1 MRNFLLVLMV
11 FIGSV
16 VNLFSQNSS
25 RHYKVLAV
33 MVEFQ
38 EDNDPLTT
46 GNGKFD
52 LRFPSQKIIDP
63 PPHDK
68 KYFDAHLQFLKNY
81 FAKFSISIEYEII
94 DRVFTLSKQMR
105 YYSPPPDS
113 GFERLLNLVY
123 ETWSIVKNSSVR
135 TNYPLSSYDCY
146 IIFHAGVGRDINLS
160 AEYGYNP
167 TPFDIPSV
175 FVNADSIVSF
185 LRRNGIAD
193 NFEIKNSIILPETES
208 RVIQSITGETL
219 LQIGLNGILV
229 SNFASFL
236 GLPDLFD
243 TNTGR
248 SMIGRFGLMDGPG
261 IFSYRGV
268 LPPMPSAWEKIK
280 LGVCEPVEIKPTKD
294 TVISIYSFQLDPNR
308 AIYKIPINA
317 KEYFLLENRNR
328 DAFSD
333 GVKMKFYWR
342 DSTGERIIERNF
354 FKDEVGFNYF
364 NVDSIYGVLLDVDE
378 PDWALPGSGILIWYI
393 DENVID
399 EKIKTNSINN
409 DPKRLGVKLVEADG
423 PQVIYG
429 DEIGWEFDMWFLG
442 NKAPTYKNEFSVSAY
457 PWNPT
462 NNLSNFNFKIY
473 DFSTP
478 SPVMTFKIGFSDSII
493 TPAPA
498 FPKRTEGL
506 TEKSFVTIADIDHDP
521 KKEIIINSSTGIFAF
536 NPSGTSLT
544 LNEQGYYTNI
554 KSDFACAVLDVD
566 GEGKNDVIGVNGKK
580 VYVFKTYDSN
590 LDGFVDSVWVFEN
603 ENPISTPPAI
613 FQDKIVF
620 GDSAGNLIFLNKN
633 GTLYKKFKIDDKPVI
648 SLICADSNW
657 VAISRNKIKTENNE
671 WNFDVGFVSG
681 AGIDKWVYQK
691 DGKVDFVVGVGEKG
705 KVVILNIQTG
715 EFRTFQIPDV
725 KSNIKTSPAIA
736 DLNGDNF
743 PDIIITVDN
752 KIWVFNYLGSALL
765 NFPIEIKN
773 ANFVSSPVV
782 VNFYGDSLPEI
793 IVGTDNSQVYA
804 FEANGKIVPGF
815 PVSISGACLTSPAV
829 YYESNLIYLL
839 VPSLDGYLYS
849 WTIRP
854 SQPQNVRVPWSSY
867 LRDERHS
874 NYSLKDSLMI
884 IKPPIERILSDENVY
899 NWPNPV
905 YDDFTFIRVKT
916 FQDAKVNVKIFDVS
930 GFKVDEFDFSTPA
943 EFETDIRWDV
953 KNVKSGI
960 YYARIEASANG
971 RSEVKI
977 IKIAVVK

>member
-1 MRNFLLVLMV
+1 
-11 FIGSV
+11 
-16 VNLFSQNSS
+16 
-25 RHYKVLAV
+25 

-52 LRFPSQKIIDP
+52 LSFPSKKVIDP

-94 DRVFTLSKQMR
+94 DSVFTLSKQMR
-105 YYSPPPDS
+105 YYSPPQDS

-123 ETWSIVKNSSVR
+123 ETWSSVKNSSVR

-175 FVNADSIVSF
+175 FVNADSISSF
-185 LRRNGIAD
+185 LRRNGISD

-236 GLPDLFD
+236 DLPDLFD

-248 SMIGRFGLMDGPG
+248 SRIGRFGLMDGPG
-261 IFSYRGV
+261 IFSYQGV
-268 LPPMPSAWEKIK
+268 LPPAPSAWEKIK
-280 LGVCEPVEIKPTKD
+280 LGACKPVEVKPTKD
-294 TVISIYSFQLDPNR
+294 TVISIYSFQLEPNR
-308 AIYKIPINA
+308 AIYKVPINA
-317 KEYFLLENRNR
+317 KGYFLLENRNR

-333 GVKMKFYWR
+333 GVKLKFYWR
-342 DSTGERIIERNF
+342 DSTGEKIIERTF
-354 FKDEVGFNYF
+354 FKDEIGFNYF
-364 NVDSIYGVLLDVDE
+364 SVDSIYGVLIDVDE
-378 PDWALPGSGILIWYI
+378 PDWALPGSGVLIWYI

-399 EKIKTNSINN
+399 EKMKTNSINN
-409 DPKRLGVKLVEADG
+409 DARRLGVKLVEADG

-429 DEIGWEFDMWFLG
+429 DEIGWEFDMWFFG
-442 NKAPTYKNEFSVSAY
+442 NSAPTYKNEFSINAY

-473 DFSTP
+473 NFSAP
-478 SPVMTFKIGFSDSII
+478 SPVMTLKIGFSDSII
-493 TPAPA
+493 IPAPA
-498 FPKRTEGL
+498 FPKQTEGL
-506 TEKSFVTIADIDHDP
+506 TERSFVTIADIDHDP
-521 KKEIIINSSTGIFAF
+521 KNEIIINSSTGIFAF

-566 GEGKNDVIGVNGKK
+566 GDRKNDVIGVDGKK

-590 LDGFVDSVWVFEN
+590 LDGFVDSVWTFEN
-603 ENPISTPPAI
+603 DNFISTPTAI
-613 FQDKIVF
+613 FQDKIIF
-620 GDSAGNLIFLNKN
+620 GDSVGNLVFLNKD
-633 GTLYKKFKIDDKPVI
+633 GTLNKKVKIGDEPIV

-657 VAISRNKIKTENNE
+657 VAISRSKIKTEISE
-671 WNFDVGFVSG
+671 WKFDDGFVSG
-681 AGIDKWVYQK
+681 AGIDNDK
-691 DGKVDFVVGVGEKG
+691 DGKVEYVVGVGERG
-705 KVVILNIQTG
+705 KIFILDIQTG
-715 EFRTFQIPDV
+715 T
-725 KSNIKTSPAIA
+725 IKTVQTPEVMANVRTSPAIA
-736 DLNGDNF
+736 DLNGDGF
-743 PDIIITVDN
+743 PDIIISIGN
-752 KIWVFNYLGSALL
+752 KIWAFNYLGSTLL
-765 NFPIEIKN
+765 NFPIEVRN

-804 FEANGKIVPGF
+804 FEANGKVVPGF

-829 YYESNLIYLL
+829 YYESNLVYLL
-839 VPSLDGYLYS
+839 VPSIDGYLYS
-849 WTIRP
+849 WTIRSSP
-854 SQPQNVRVPWSSY
+854 TQAKVFWSSY

-874 NYSLKDSLMI
+874 NYSSREFI
-884 IKPPIERILSDENVY
+884 PIVEPPFAEVLYEDEVY

-916 FQDAKVNVKIFDVS
+916 FKDAKVNVKIFDVS
-930 GFKVDEFDFSTPA
+930 GFKVDEFNFSTTA
-943 EFETDIRWDV
+943 DFETDVRWNV
-953 KNVKSGI
+953 KNINSGI
-960 YYARIEASANG
+960 YYARIEATANG
-971 RSEVKI
+971 KSEVKI

>member
-1 MRNFLLVLMV
+1 MI

-16 VNLFSQNSS
+16 VDLFSQSLS

-52 LRFPSQKIIDP
+52 LSFPSKRIIDP

-81 FAKFSISIEYEII
+81 FAKLSISIEYEII
-94 DRVFTLSKQMR
+94 DSVFTLSKQMR

-123 ETWSIVKNSSVR
+123 ETWSSVKNSSVR
-135 TNYPLSSYDCY
+135 TSYPLSSYDCY

-175 FVNADSIVSF
+175 FVNTDSIVGF
-185 LRRNGIAD
+185 LRRNGISD

-208 RVIQSITGETL
+208 RVLQSITGETL

-248 SMIGRFGLMDGPG
+248 SRIGRFGLMDGPG

-280 LGVCEPVEIKPTKD
+280 LGVCAPVEIKPTKD
-294 TVISIYSFQLDPNR
+294 TVVSIYSFQLNPNR

-342 DSTGERIIERNF
+342 DSTGEKIIERNF
-354 FKDEVGFNYF
+354 SKDEPGFNYF
-364 NVDSIYGVLLDVDE
+364 NVDSIYGVLIDVDE
-378 PDWALPGSGILIWYI
+378 LDWALPGSGILIWYI

-399 EKIKTNSINN
+399 EKIKANSINN
-409 DPKRLGVKLVEADG
+409 DAKRLGVKLVEADG

-442 NKAPTYKNEFSVSAY
+442 NLAPTYKNEFSLNAY

-462 NNLSNFNFKIY
+462 NNLSNFNYKVY
-473 DFSTP
+473 DFSAP
-478 SPVMTFKIGFSDSII
+478 SPVMTFRIGFSDSMI

-506 TEKSFVTIADIDHDP
+506 TGKSFVTIANIDRDP
-521 KKEIIINSSTGIFAF
+521 KNEIIINSSTGIFAF

-566 GEGKNDVIGVNGKK
+566 GDGRNDVIGVDGRK
-580 VYVFKTYDSN
+580 VYAFKTYDSN
-590 LDGFVDSVWVFEN
+590 FDGFVDSVWFFGNGDPV
-603 ENPISTPPAI
+603 STPTAI
-613 FQDKIVF
+613 FQNKIVF
-620 GDSAGNLIFLNKN
+620 GDSAGNLVFLEKDGNIH
-633 GTLYKKFKIDDKPVI
+633 KKIKVGDEPIV

-657 VAISRNKIKTENNE
+657 VAISQSKIKTENNE

-681 AGIDKWVYQK
+681 AGIDIQK
-691 DGKVDFVVGVGEKG
+691 DGKVEFVVGVGEKG
-705 KVVILNIQTG
+705 KVVILDIQTG
-715 EFRTFQIPDV
+715 NVKTFRIPDV
-725 KSNIKTSPAIA
+725 KSDIKTSPAVA
-736 DLNGDNF
+736 DLNGDAF
-743 PDIIITVDN
+743 PDIIITAGN
-752 KIWVFNYLGSALL
+752 KIWAFNHLGSTLS
-765 NFPIEIKN
+765 NFPIEVRN
-773 ANFVSSPVV
+773 ANFVSSPVI
-782 VNFYGDSLPEI
+782 VNFYGDTLPEI

-804 FEANGKIVPGF
+804 FESNGKIVPGF
-815 PVSISGACLTSPAV
+815 PVSISGACLTSPSV
-829 YYESNLIYLL
+829 YYESNLVYLL
-839 VPSLDGYLYS
+839 IPSLDGYLYS
-849 WTIRP
+849 WTIKP
-854 SQPQNVRVPWSSY
+854 SQPQNVKVLWPSY
-867 LRDERHS
+867 LRDEKHS
-874 NYSLKDSLMI
+874 NYSSI
-884 IKPPIERILSDENVY
+884 EFPIVIKPPIEKKILSEDDVY

-930 GFKVDEFDFSTPA
+930 GFKVDEFDFSTAA
-943 EFETDIRWDV
+943 EFEADVRWDV
-953 KNVKSGI
+953 KNIKSGI

-971 RSEVKI
+971 KSEVKI